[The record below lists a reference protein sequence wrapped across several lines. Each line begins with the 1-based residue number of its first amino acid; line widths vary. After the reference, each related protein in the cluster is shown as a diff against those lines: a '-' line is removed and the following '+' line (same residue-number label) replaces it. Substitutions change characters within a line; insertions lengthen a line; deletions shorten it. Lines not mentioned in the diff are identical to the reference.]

1 MPKPK
6 PVDVNV
12 IGTQLGETVD
22 RAAILKEEIDGRTE
36 RLDALKEM
44 LRNEGVE
51 HTTADTKSVKF
62 STDAHSAMVTFSEPS
77 LKVVNVDELKE
88 ILGAD
93 FANVIEIT
101 YKVKDP
107 DKLRELLRNSS
118 NGFRQRIAAAVE
130 ESKSTP
136 KVTLS

>member
-12 IGTQLGETVD
+12 IGTELGETVNQ
-22 RAAILKEEIDGRTE
+22 AATLHEEIKERTD

-62 STDAHSAMVTFSEPS
+62 STDAHSAMVTFAEPS

-88 ILGAD
+88 ILGPE
-93 FANVIEIT
+93 FTNVIEIN

-107 DKLRELLRNSS
+107 ERLRELMRSAS
-118 NGFRQRIAAAVE
+118 NGFRQRVAAAVE